1 MTELVACLGIG
12 KGSWKYMQNLIK
24 SEEWENVFLI
34 TNTFGAEKFFIEAT
48 PINFIIINENNNVF
62 ELVDSIYNQ
71 LKERIQGTEVA
82 VNFISGSGKEHMALL
97 SALLRLGLG
106 IRMVGLKD
114 GRVKEL

>member
-34 TNTFGAEKFFIEAT
+34 TNTFGAEKFFIEGT
-48 PINFIIINENNNVF
+48 SVNFIIINDNNNVF
-62 ELVDSIYNQ
+62 ELVNSIYNQ

-97 SALLRLGLG
+97 SALLKLGLG

-114 GRVKEL
+114 SKVKEL